1 MKTISLNGK
10 WKCKPDHDNL
20 GIKNKWY
27 SPNNYTIPGDNLL
40 DIEIPQSF
48 NLIRGFENFEG
59 IFWHF
64 YEFNLDLTISITDFD
79 YVVRFKGSNYN
90 TKVWF
95 NGHFIGEHE
104 GGFTPFQFNINEMI
118 QKNNNRLVVRTDNTR
133 RLDQI
138 PSISFDWFNWGGI
151 YRDID
156 LLILNKDRIEDVQIK
171 THLISRNKSRLEVFY
186 EKIGNPSIHWVILDT
201 NNRDVLFK
209 GTIYESNKPSS
220 IEILFNNPKLWS
232 PEEPNLYFLKFYN
245 NDPKV
250 VKEILYETKFG
261 IRQIDIQSIA
271 IYLNKRRIF
280 LKGVS
285 LHEEYMPYGRTIPY
299 EKRKE
304 DVENIKSLGFNAL
317 RTAHYSHDEDLLN
330 IADKIGLLIFEEIPV
345 YQHCNF
351 KNAKTYKTAE
361 NMLKELI
368 KRDINHPSVIWWSVG
383 NESPLH
389 QWRTAK
395 FTKKLMEFARRMD
408 DTRIITCVSR
418 KLIPDLTRKYVDV
431 ATINTYFGWYFG
443 HENMIGFI
451 LDLMRTPR
459 FNKPWIYTEFGA
471 GAKYGY
477 HEDWKKQ
484 VKYSEERQLQ
494 ILDHTIRT
502 INSKDYFAGWFI
514 WIYRDFKSNKRINK
528 FQQGYNRKGIVS
540 GETNEKKLI
549 YYRLPKILNEKKK
562 STGTRILGIILWIL
576 LFPLSFFLFT
586 RLIDS
591 FLDYIEKK
599 ASYMYH

>member
-20 GIKNKWY
+20 GIKSKWY
-27 SPNNYTIPGDNLL
+27 SPISYAISSDNLL

-59 IFWHF
+59 VFWHF
-64 YEFNLDLTISITDFD
+64 FEFDLEETINTIAFD
-79 YVVRFKGSNYN
+79 YVLRFKGSNYN
-90 TKVWF
+90 TKVWL
-95 NGHFIGEHE
+95 NGLFIGEHD
-104 GGFTPFQFNINEMI
+104 GGFTPFQFNINELI
-118 QKNNNRLVVRTDNTR
+118 QQNNNILVVRTDSTR

-156 LLILNKDRIEDVQIK
+156 LLVLNKDRIEDVQIK
-171 THLISRNKSRLEVFY
+171 THLITRDKSRLEVLY
-186 EKIGNPSIHWVILDT
+186 KKIGNPSVHWEILDI
-201 NNRDVLFK
+201 NNEDLLFT
-209 GTIYESNKPSS
+209 GTLSEPDKQNS
-220 IEILFNNPKLWS
+220 IVIILNNPKLWS
-232 PEEPNLYFLKFYN
+232 PEQPNLYYLKFYN
-245 NDPKV
+245 YNPNGV
-250 VKEILYETKFG
+250 REILYETHFG
-261 IRQIDIQSIA
+261 IRQIDIQGIA
-271 IYLNKRRIF
+271 LYLNKRRII

-330 IADKIGLLIFEEIPV
+330 IADRIGLLILEEIPV
-345 YQHCNF
+345 YQHCSF
-351 KNAKTYKTAE
+351 KNTKTYSIAE

-383 NESPLH
+383 NETPLH

-395 FTKKLMEFARRMD
+395 FTKKLMNFARGLD
-408 DTRIITCVSR
+408 DTRIVTCVSR
-418 KLIPDLTRKYVDV
+418 KLLPDLTRKYVDI
-431 ATINTYFGWYFG
+431 ATINTYFGWYYG

-451 LDLMRTPR
+451 LDLIRTPV

-471 GAKYGY
+471 GAKYGF

-494 ILDHTIRT
+494 ILDHTIKT
-502 INSKDYFAGWFI
+502 INSKDYFSGWFI
-514 WIYRDFKSNKRINK
+514 WIYRDFKSTKRINK

-540 GETNEKKLI
+540 GEANEKKLI

-562 STGTRILGIILWIL
+562 TIGTRILGIILWII
-576 LFPLSFFLFT
+576 LFPLSYFIITRFL
-586 RLIDS
+586 DS
-591 FLDYIEKK
+591 FIAYIEKRE
-599 ASYMYH
+599 SYIHQ